1 MFVLGKPSLP
11 SLMFGGKA
19 GAYHKVQHLVLHS
32 RVINYTP
39 RVVNLVSIMLLEN
52 IYSTGVTHDDCNL
65 RLAYFYSTVACIVNV
80 L

>member
-1 MFVLGKPSLP
+1 MVSNFLTYKIEVTIHNKLD
-11 SLMFGGKA
+11 
-19 GAYHKVQHLVLHS
+19 HHS